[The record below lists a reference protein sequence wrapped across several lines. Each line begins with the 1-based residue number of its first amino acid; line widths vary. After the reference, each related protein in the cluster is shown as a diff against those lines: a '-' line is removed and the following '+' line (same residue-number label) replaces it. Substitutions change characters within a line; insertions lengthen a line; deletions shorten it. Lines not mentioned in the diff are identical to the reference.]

1 MQLSKVVLPAPF
13 GPMMPRTSPCSTSKV
28 TPARALTPP
37 KRLLRS
43 RTASKL
49 IPAPTLTLPRKRGR
63 EILHSCA
70 GLAQGLPDIS
80 QRELAS
86 TAEEVDHAAR
96 NEDDAHGEQ
105 DSQADLGEDRAGA
118 APGQPLDDQL
128 ERDRAGDGPQHG
140 ARPADDGHQDH
151 LDVIGDGEGV
161 VLVDEAVPLREDRAG
176 DPVEGG
182 GEEKAANLI
191 EGGVEADDGGG
202 FLVLADRQQSVAE

>member
-13 GPMMPRTSPCSTSKV
+13 GPMMPSTSPCSTSKV

-37 KRLLRS
+37 NRLLRS

-49 IPAPTLTLPRKRGR
+49 IPPTLPLPRKGGR
-63 EILHSCA
+63 ELLASCA
-70 GLAQGLPDIS
+70 GLAQGLPEIS
-80 QRELAS
+80 ERELAS

-105 DSQADLGEDRAGA
+105 DPQADLGEDRAGA

-140 ARPADDGHQDH
+140 ARP
-151 LDVIGDGEGV
+151 
-161 VLVDEAVPLREDRAG
+161 PDRS
-176 DPVEGG
+176 
-182 GEEKAANLI
+182 EE
-191 EGGVEADDGGG
+191 
-202 FLVLADRQQSVAE
+202 RSVGQECRSRC